1 MIGLFSPIHAYSCC
15 CCSVQLLGD
24 WPFPSSYS
32 IPVAIPVATV
42 FYTCIF
48 IPFVYVSL
56 FYCCSEQLLGDASI
70 RVNGGAIIL
79 GFRCRGNKKK
89 GMNIASSEKRD

>member
-1 MIGLFSPIHAYSCC
+1 MIGLFPQNMHIHAAAVLFS
-15 CCSVQLLGD
+15 CSVIGR
-24 WPFPSSYS
+24 F
-32 IPVAIPVATV
+32 PVAIPYVHM
-42 FYTCIF
+42 
-48 IPFVYVSL
+48 YVSL
-56 FYCCSEQLLGDASI
+56 FYCCSEQLHGDASI